1 MEQPRTVALG
11 RIAKAHGIRG
21 EVSVEPWLE
30 CGDALAPGA
39 RLWLRGSEGEG
50 ESRPVRVETS
60 RPHGRRVLIRL
71 EGVSDRD
78 GAEALVHAEIHVDR
92 RRLPPLKED
101 EYLWED
107 LVGLAVVDDAENPVG
122 RLTGILATGPRGEN
136 ELLVVQAGDEEV
148 LLPMTREVVREV
160 DLEGGRMR
168 VSVPEGLRVSG
179 GEGVDL

>member
-1 MEQPRTVALG
+1 MEPRTIALG
-11 RIAKAHGIRG
+11 RIVKAHGIRG

-39 RLWLRGSEGEG
+39 RLWLRGSEGEA
-50 ESRPVRVETS
+50 RPGRVETS

-78 GAEALVHAEIHVDR
+78 RAEALVHAEIHVDR
-92 RRLPPLKED
+92 RRLPPLEEG

-107 LVGLAVVDDAENPVG
+107 LVGLAVVDDAGNPVG
-122 RLTGILATGPRGEN
+122 RLTGMLATGPGGEN

-179 GEGVDL
+179 GEGDDL